1 MADWDNVPLLSP
13 AVADYGPLFPI
24 DAAPPEDDRAHAI
37 PTAMK
42 SAPSAPPCMVPPSTP
57 PPSWWGKGC
66 MAHKPVKEEKPAVK
80 EETGSSGGGPLQDVT
95 ATPHVGRVRVA
106 MPPAAM
112 RMRSHDY
119 RIRASQLPAPSAP
132 PCAWPAAHACR
143 AIPPPPVWNAPPGN
157 WHPRPRADATHPA
170 GHNQAQVQ
178 ELKTQLQK
186 AKRMKELQLQKA
198 NRMKELQLQEMAS
211 MEAQLQEAQHA
222 CLASRDAEQ
231 DRERKDKL
239 LLEMLMEDKERQLR
253 NCVLQPKQPCKPPPF
268 HLLHAKSSRCISVN
282 TDEEEEAALSS
293 KPPSPWPR
301 FYATKGAAISTAVR
315 RKLTDHELQEAF
327 SMEGRKRRHE
337 MEANGTA
344 LKARN
349 ECGHKTR
356 GRSWAQREASTLR
369 QAEMN
374 DAGSEPEITRDMDF
388 Q

>member
-1 MADWDNVPLLSP
+1 M
-13 AVADYGPLFPI
+13 
-24 DAAPPEDDRAHAI
+24 
-37 PTAMK
+37 
-42 SAPSAPPCMVPPSTP
+42 
-57 PPSWWGKGC
+57 
-66 MAHKPVKEEKPAVK
+66 K
-80 EETGSSGGGPLQDVT
+80 EETGSSGGGPLKDVT
-95 ATPHVGRVRVA
+95 ATPHVGRVRVV
-106 MPPAAM
+106 MPPAAK
-112 RMRSHDY
+112 RSHDAT
-119 RIRASQLPAPSAP
+119 IRASQLPAPSAP

-157 WHPRPRADATHPA
+157 WHPRPRADATH
-170 GHNQAQVQ
+170 

-198 NRMKELQLQEMAS
+198 NRMKELQLQEQAS
-211 MEAQLQEAQHA
+211 MEAQQQQEAQHA

-231 DRERKDKL
+231 LDRERKDKL
-239 LLEMLMEDKERQLR
+239 LLYVLMEDKERQLR
-253 NCVLQPKQPCKPPPF
+253 NNCVLQPKQPCKPPPF

-301 FYATKGAAISTAVR
+301 SYATKGAAISTAVR
-315 RKLTDHELQEAF
+315 RTLTDPELQEAF

-337 MEANGTA
+337 MERNGTA
-344 LKARN
+344 RRARN

-374 DAGSEPEITRDMDF
+374 DAGSEPEITRDKDF